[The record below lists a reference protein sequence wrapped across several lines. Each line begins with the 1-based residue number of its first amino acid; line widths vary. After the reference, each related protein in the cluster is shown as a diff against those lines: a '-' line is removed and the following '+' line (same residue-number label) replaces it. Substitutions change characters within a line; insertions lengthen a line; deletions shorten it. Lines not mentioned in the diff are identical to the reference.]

1 MVCFFFFFLEEQL
14 KEGMVINYTLTKQN
28 LIHHS
33 PIPAPSEATTFRY
46 CLRVDREQAGRDS
59 FLQVAVGNRLNSSWQ
74 KTPVIPLFPEHVCWL
89 NTGRF
94 ESKLDC
100 VQERWSDILTQL
112 KIFPYE
118 GKRVLQQWLQNISG
132 YKTQLMGSLTY

>member
-1 MVCFFFFFLEEQL
+1 MA
-14 KEGMVINYTLTKQN
+14 KDSSNYT
-28 LIHHS
+28 
-33 PIPAPSEATTFRY
+33 IPRMCVS
-46 CLRVDREQAGRDS
+46 
-59 FLQVAVGNRLNSSWQ
+59 
-74 KTPVIPLFPEHVCWL
+74 WL

-100 VQERWSDILTQL
+100 VQEGWSDILMQL

-118 GKRVLQQWLQNISG
+118 GKRVLEQWLQNISW